1 MPPPTCPRHIRDDRD
16 RQHQT
21 RLRRTQRQI
30 HKYTNTQ
37 IQRQQQIRLCRT
49 IRYKQDIKVKEVEIQ
64 TYSKQNTQYVYK
76 EIQGGSS
83 PENVIFDKEIQQE
96 LIDADASLQTNEL

>member
-1 MPPPTCPRHIRDDRD
+1 MTNKQIHKY
-16 RQHQT
+16 T
-21 RLRRTQRQI
+21 NTQI

-76 EIQGGSS
+76 EIQGMVFQRMSYLTRNPAG
-83 PENVIFDKEIQQE
+83 
-96 LIDADASLQTNEL
+96 ID